1 MITIQTA
8 QRFPYIRTVAPLRYN
23 HCVFAAMKT
32 AHGAV
37 LPKPVVAPLP
47 YNHCVFAA
55 MKTARG
61 AVLPKPVVASLRFH
75 SAASPSRER
84 HMIRSRSAS
93 PPSRQRHR
101 IVGADAPGGPRD
113 ECPSLFK
120 YAHRNAMKESLNLYT
135 QCFHVLNFM
144 FHLQSSA
151 LLNKE
156 GLRPSGRRGRLPR
169 GAGEMSRSD
178 RGGRPP

>member
-1 MITIQTA
+1 
-8 QRFPYIRTVAPLRYN
+8 
-23 HCVFAAMKT
+23 MKT
-32 AHGAV
+32 ARGAV
-37 LPKPVVAPLP
+37 LPKPVVATLR

-120 YAHRNAMKESLNLYT
+120 YAHRNAMKVSLNLYT

-156 GLRPSGRRGRLPR
+156 GLRPSGRRGVGPYDYNHCGFAAMKTARGAVLPKPVCHFAPFESPPPR
-169 GAGEMSRSD
+169 GGD
-178 RGGRPP
+178 VTK